1 MKIYKTRNGI
11 VIESGQ
17 NLYLSKSTN
26 WDLYINRD
34 NLYLAV
40 QNELDSLKSDPDIKS
55 WLEHSIL
62 APIGQQELWAAG
74 VTYLR
79 SRDARIN
86 ESKESGGATFYD
98 KVYNAERP
106 ELFFK
111 ATAQRVVGNN
121 EDVRIRKDSIWNI
134 PEPELT
140 LMITSG
146 GEIVGYTIGN
156 DMSSR
161 SIEGENPLYLP
172 QAKIYDG
179 SASLGPCI
187 YISEHPIPLDT
198 EIHIQIERGSNMMY
212 SGSTSI
218 SQMKR
223 AHEELVQYL
232 YRECSFS
239 NGCFLMTGTCLVP
252 PNEFTLLTGDK
263 ITMKIDHIGTL
274 INTVA

>member
-140 LMITSG
+140 LMITSN
-146 GEIVGYTIGN
+146 GEIVG
-156 DMSSR
+156 
-161 SIEGENPLYLP
+161 
-172 QAKIYDG
+172 
-179 SASLGPCI
+179 
-187 YISEHPIPLDT
+187 
-198 EIHIQIERGSNMMY
+198 
-212 SGSTSI
+212 
-218 SQMKR
+218 
-223 AHEELVQYL
+223 V
-232 YRECSFS
+232 
-239 NGCFLMTGTCLVP
+239 
-252 PNEFTLLTGDK
+252 
-263 ITMKIDHIGTL
+263 
-274 INTVA
+274 

>member
-1 MKIYKTRNGI
+1 MKIYKTRDGI

-212 SGSTSI
+212 SDSTSI

-223 AHEELVQYL
+223 THEELVQYL

-274 INTVA
+274 INKVA